1 MRKLVMMPVIAAA
14 LAMTGGCASN
24 YGGEGALAGAG
35 VGAVVAG
42 VAGGDVATGAVIGAA
57 AGGVAGST
65 VRKEDGYCYRV
76 DGRGREYRVR
86 CR

>member
-1 MRKLVMMPVIAAA
+1 MRKFLMVGMLAGALVM
-14 LAMTGGCASN
+14 TEGCASN

-42 VAGGDVATGAVIGAA
+42 VSGGDVATGAAIGAA

-65 VRKEDGYCYRV
+65 VRKRDGNCYRM
-76 DGRGREYRVR
+76 DDRGREYRVR
-86 CR
+86 C

>member
-1 MRKLVMMPVIAAA
+1 MRKAMMMSVVAGA
-14 LAMTGGCASN
+14 LMLTGGCASN

-42 VAGGDVATGAVIGAA
+42 VAGGDVATGAAIGAA

-65 VRKEDGYCYRV
+65 VRKGGECYRT
-76 DGRGREYRVR
+76 DRYGREYRVR

>member
-1 MRKLVMMPVIAAA
+1 MRKMMVPFMAAA
-14 LAMTGGCASN
+14 LAATGGCASN

-42 VAGGDVATGAVIGAA
+42 AAGGDVATGAAIGAA

-65 VRKEDGYCYRV
+65 IRKNGYCYRT
-76 DGRGREYRVR
+76 DGYGREYRVR

>member
-1 MRKLVMMPVIAAA
+1 MRKTMMMMPLLAGA
-14 LAMTGGCASN
+14 LMSAGCASN

-65 VRKEDGYCYRV
+65 VRKQDGYCYRV
-76 DGRGREYRVR
+76 DDRGREYRVR

>member
-1 MRKLVMMPVIAAA
+1 MRKLVMMPVLAVA
-14 LAMTGGCASN
+14 LAITGGCASN

-65 VRKEDGYCYRV
+65 MRKRDGVCYRV
-76 DGRGREYRVR
+76 DDRGREYRVR

>member
-1 MRKLVMMPVIAAA
+1 MRNFLMVGVLAGALV
-14 LAMTGGCASN
+14 MTGGCARN

-42 VAGGDVATGAVIGAA
+42 VSGGDVATGAAIGAA

-65 VRKEDGYCYRV
+65 VRKRDGNRYRM
-76 DGRGREYRVR
+76 DDRGREYRVR
-86 CR
+86 C